1 MGNILY
7 YTTSN
12 SFVLLDVINREKIFE
27 ITDFYVPLT
36 TDTDF

>member
-12 SFVLLDVINREKIFE
+12 SFVLLDVINGEKIFE
-27 ITDFYVPLT
+27 ITDFYTPLT